1 MSLLALINGRLVTGE
16 SLLDEHM
23 ILIEGDRIIDIR
35 SDQTP
40 PMEAT
45 VLDAQGQIVAPGFI
59 DIHVHGS
66 GGHDTMDAT
75 PEALRGIATFIAI
88 HGVTSFLPTTMAAS
102 QQQVHAAVEN
112 VAGYQRQQRAVAGA
126 HILGMHLEGPYLN
139 TAYPGAQ
146 PPHHIRPAD
155 PAEYE
160 PLFARGNISLLS
172 LAPEISAN
180 LELVRYAVAHGA
192 RVAVGHSA
200 ARYEEVM
207 EAVACGVTQACHV
220 FNGMRG
226 LHHREPG
233 TVGAVLSCDEI
244 YAQIIA
250 DLIHVHPAVLK
261 ILIRA
266 KGIERT
272 ILITDAMRAAGLP
285 DGHYDLG
292 GQEVSVCDGAVHL
305 VHGDSLAGS
314 VLTMD
319 QAVRNV
325 MQVAKLSLPQAIAM
339 ASSVPAQSLG
349 LGHEIGTLAPG
360 YFADLVVIDPQVHVL
375 ATIVRGT
382 PTYRSQDFRA

>member
-1 MSLLALINGRLVTGE
+1 MSLLALINGRIVSGE
-16 SLLDEHM
+16 RLIDEHM
-23 ILIEGDRIIDIR
+23 MLIENDRIVEIR

-40 PMEAT
+40 PTGAT
-45 VLDAQGQIVAPGFI
+45 VLDVQGHIIAPGFI
-59 DIHVHGS
+59 DIHVHG
-66 GGHDTMDAT
+66 GGGYDTMDAT
-75 PEALRGIATFIAI
+75 PEALQGIATFVAS
-88 HGVTSFLPTTMAAS
+88 HGVTSFLPTTIASS
-102 QQQVHAAVEN
+102 QQQVQAAVEN
-112 VAGYQRQQRAVAGA
+112 VASYQQRHRDVDGA

-155 PAEYE
+155 PGEYE
-160 PLFARGNISLLS
+160 RLFVQGNISLIS
-172 LAPEISAN
+172 LAPEISVN
-180 LELVRYAVAHGA
+180 LELVKYAVAHGA

-200 ARYEEVM
+200 AQYEEVM
-207 EAVACGVTQACHV
+207 EAVACGVTQACHI

-244 YAQIIA
+244 YAQVIA

-266 KGIERT
+266 KGVART

-292 GQEVSVCDGAVHL
+292 GQEVTVCDGAVHL

-319 QAVRNV
+319 QAVLNV
-325 MQVAKLSLPQAIAM
+325 MQTTQLSLPQAVSM
-339 ASSVPAQSLG
+339 ATSVPAESLG

-360 YFADLVVIDPQVHVL
+360 YLADLVVFDAQVHVL
-375 ATIVRGT
+375 ATIVHGT
-382 PTYRSQDFRA
+382 LTYRSQDFRA